1 MKKILLLLIT
11 IPFMGYGQT
20 TNENISQ
27 LKDKSGDVYF
37 RITKSDS
44 IYKFEFAK
52 DDDLNHI
59 IREKTDYEKGK
70 IVAIS

>member
-1 MKKILLLLIT
+1 MKKLLLLLIT

-44 IYKFEFAK
+44 IYKFECARGYDK
-52 DDDLNHI
+52 I
-59 IREKTDYEKGK
+59 SREKTDYEKG
-70 IVAIS
+70 IIGIF